1 MPLKE
6 NDLRKL
12 TFTAPS
18 EQLIDAINSYF
29 AKRYLDKNYDNV
41 LDKVETLM
49 DEEGFDKDYLDVLYN
64 RWEQEQPD
72 R

>member
-6 NDLRKL
+6 TDLRKL

-18 EQLIDAINSYF
+18 EQLIDYINSYF
-29 AKRYLDKNYDNV
+29 AKRYLDKNYENV
-41 LDKVETLM
+41 LDKVEILM
-49 DEEGFDKDYLDVLYN
+49 EEEGFDKDYLEVLYN
-64 RWEQEQPD
+64 RWEQEQPE